1 MAGVLEHAELGV
13 PQQAVQDALVL
24 RLDDGIV
31 VAGEYQ
37 GRLPDQ
43 WCEGKRREGT
53 GGEELEN
60 VSAPARRWLK
70 RRATSAWTSA
80 GSCRN
85 LPPNVSG
92 AIAAR

>member
-1 MAGVLEHAELGV
+1 V

-43 WCEGKRREGT
+43 WCEGKCREGT
-53 GGEELEN
+53 ARSWKMYPGQLGGWLE
-60 VSAPARRWLK
+60 